1 MHAVVV
7 SAVKDVPLVEFMCLV
22 FTRVRGELPSATQVF
37 VVVLV
42 SRISRQLSVIQVKQ
56 YYSLIIHYISV
67 VQ

>member
-1 MHAVVV
+1 MVV

-22 FTRVRGELPSATQVF
+22 FTRVRGKLPSATQVF

-42 SRISRQLSVIQVKQ
+42 SLISRQLSVIQIKQ

-67 VQ
+67 VR